1 VMRPQPSDVALV
13 DAINRIE
20 AGIQQR
26 WPQVHWC
33 FFEPDHALQAPNAAS
48 GM

>member
-1 VMRPQPSDVALV
+1 MRPQPSDVALV

-33 FFEPDHALQAPNAAS
+33 FFEPDHAKLTSADVEAA
-48 GM
+48 